1 MRIFKN
7 NLIGTAIIIFIMFF
21 MMIQILKPSI
31 IFKENG
37 ELRQFG
43 IARKQKTILPIW
55 LFVFIFAIVS
65 YLIALYLATI

>member
-1 MRIFKN
+1 
-7 NLIGTAIIIFIMFF
+7 
-21 MMIQILKPSI
+21 MIQFLKPSI

-55 LFVFIFAIVS
+55 LFVLIFSIVS